1 MLNRL
6 FGEVAQKCY
15 EITQQGK
22 YDVWLNYAHNRLS
35 IIYKE
40 GVRFNYIVALSVISE
55 KTLKKTLEK
64 LKGLENE

>member
-1 MLNRL
+1 MISKL

-15 EITQQGK
+15 EITQKGK
-22 YDVWLNYAHNRLS
+22 YEVWLNSAHNKLS
-35 IIYKE
+35 IVYKE
-40 GVRFNYIVALSVISE
+40 GASFNYIVALSVISE